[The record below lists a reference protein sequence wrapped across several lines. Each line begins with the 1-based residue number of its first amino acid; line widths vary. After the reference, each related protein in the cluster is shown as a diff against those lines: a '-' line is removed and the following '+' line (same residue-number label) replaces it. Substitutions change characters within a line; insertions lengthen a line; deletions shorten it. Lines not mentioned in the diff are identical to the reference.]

1 MDYAK
6 LGERIHQ
13 QRKLAKLTQQELAD
27 AANISVSFL
36 GHLERGTRR
45 ASLET
50 MVSICNA
57 LKISPNLL
65 LQDSLN
71 DDLLGQDRDLSDDQ
85 RKHLREITNAIIDY
99 SVGSADLQQL
109 PR

>member
-13 QRKLAKLTQQELAD
+13 QRRLARLTQQELAS
-27 AANISVSFL
+27 AAGISVSFL
-36 GHLERGTRR
+36 GHLERGTRK

-50 MVSICNA
+50 LVSICNA

-71 DDLLGQDRDLSDDQ
+71 DDLLGQNCDLTDDQ
-85 RKHLREITNAIIDY
+85 RAYLREITNAFIAYTDTAA
-99 SVGSADLQQL
+99 GSARSQ
-109 PR
+109 

>member
-1 MDYAK
+1 MDYVK

-13 QRKLAKLTQQELAD
+13 QRRLAKLTQQELAG
-27 AANISVSFL
+27 AANISASFL

-50 MVSICNA
+50 LVSICNV
-57 LKISPNLL
+57 LHISPDLL

-71 DDLLGQDRDLSDDQ
+71 NDLLGQGHDLSEDQ
-85 RKHLREITNAIIDY
+85 RNCLREITNAIINY
-99 SVGSADLQQL
+99 SDSCKS
-109 PR
+109 